1 MHMKQYPEE
10 KRRILAQ
17 RSVDDFVGFIEEI
30 KGQAARSL
38 QQKIP
43 RPKGYRSKGKLKPEV
58 QLSILKRF
66 VSRCKEEKEISNPHS
81 DLWTRFADIFVLWVK
96 SHDRLFEILEDFKNE
111 EDFNQEKKHIV
122 APNSELDYQCFSAL
136 LAASRNSLIDLE
148 TIRRFYEY
156 GYFLPSNE
164 IETLIEKALPNAEIE
179 RQQRLAVLPDQVD
192 KLSET
197 IDLLES
203 RLSVFES
210 TDKAAQKLD
219 EKIAEAIKP
228 IESQLSKTE
237 ASLTTRVDRLK
248 QSITTQLSKMEES
261 VASLENQ
268 PSGAELVNSV
278 NQKIAQLDLCIQES
292 IKSLCAQYDVLD
304 REITQIKTEREA
316 QHQTTDGP
324 RIANQAVRIG
334 KRFSSQLTEDTE
346 HYADENAYLSYFEYC
361 LRKFGI
367 TNPDET
373 ADEWAAAIHIALK
386 AYFTLEVADAR
397 IIDVWRLM
405 CGDHLYITKI
415 NVEMGWLGLQD
426 WFPLLFSEE
435 CFEEELRR
443 IDLDLSIRN
452 MLEIGDMPWAIHID
466 NCDRSFPE
474 TYLPRFLDWICD
486 FSDAGIRIFLTR
498 CSGSNRCETNED
510 VYVRA
515 ARLPQPQRPE
525 PIEAQNLKPTGFIVT
540 RSEWESWCRP
550 NLDASQLEFLNQLQ
564 EEIENTGTQVP
575 LQLLRD
581 IQRYVQLSNGI
592 LASSRA
598 FDWAL
603 TLRLL
608 PWISY
613 RHELIETVQN
623 LMNQESSELSHF
635 RDGLLQAREAGE

>member
-1 MHMKQYPEE
+1 MEAKLYPEE
-10 KRRILAQ
+10 KRRDLIKRSNEEFIAFLEEVTESDGKRFIQQELLLSKVRGFRPGHAQ
-17 RSVDDFVGFIEEI
+17 LTLTV
-30 KGQAARSL
+30 
-38 QQKIP
+38 P
-43 RPKGYRSKGKLKPEV
+43 RLINKLK
-58 QLSILKRF
+58 
-66 VSRCKEEKEISNPHS
+66 KEGELTNSNS
-81 DLWTRFADIFVLWVK
+81 VIWNMFKTAWTAWVR
-96 SHDRLFEILEDFKNE
+96 SHDELNKLLLAFDNASDFDENHKC
-111 EDFNQEKKHIV
+111 I
-122 APNSELDYQCFSAL
+122 APPNSKLDIECFKTL
-136 LAASRNSLIDLE
+136 LEASRNYRINQE

-156 GYFLPSNE
+156 GYFLPSDE
-164 IETLIEKALPNAEIE
+164 IEALIEKAIPNAEIE
-179 RQQRLAVLPDQVD
+179 RQQRLAALPNQVRQ
-192 KLSET
+192 LSEA
-197 IDLLES
+197 IDLLTS
-203 RLSVFES
+203 QLS
-210 TDKAAQKLD
+210 AAVQMPD
-219 EKIAEAIKP
+219 RQIAEAIKSF
-228 IESQLSKTE
+228 ETQLSETK
-237 ASLTTRVDRLK
+237 SSFNDRAGQLK
-248 QSITTQLSKMEES
+248 QSLNTRFSSVEES
-261 VASLENQ
+261 VKSLEVKLTNV
-268 PSGAELVNSV
+268 EFVNSMKQEIV
-278 NQKIAQLDLCIQES
+278 QLDQRIQASVQSIGAQLDG
-292 IKSLCAQYDVLD
+292 LD

-316 QHQTTDGP
+316 QHQTTDAP
-324 RIANQAVRIG
+324 RIAHQAVRIG

-386 AYFTLEVADAR
+386 AYSTLEVADAR

-452 MLEIGDMPWAIHID
+452 MLEIGNMPWAIHFD

-515 ARLPQPQRPE
+515 ARLPQPQRPV
-525 PIEAQNLKPTGFIVT
+525 PITARKLKPSGFIVT
-540 RSEWESWCRP
+540 QSEWDSWCRP
-550 NLDASQLEFLNQLQ
+550 NLDASQFEFLNQLQ
-564 EEIENTGTQVP
+564 AAIEKTGTQIP

-592 LASSRA
+592 LASSRS

-635 RDGLLQAREAGE
+635 RDGLLQAREGGE

>member
-38 QQKIP
+38 QQKTP

-66 VSRCKEEKEISNPHS
+66 VSRCTEEKEISNPHS

-164 IETLIEKALPNAEIE
+164 IETLIEKALPKAEIE
-179 RQQRLAVLPDQVD
+179 GQQRLAALPNQVRQ
-192 KLSET
+192 LSEA
-197 IDLLES
+197 IDLLKS
-203 RLSVFES
+203 QLS
-210 TDKAAQKLD
+210 AAVQTPD
-219 EKIAEAIKP
+219 RQIAEAIKSF
-228 IESQLSKTE
+228 ETQLSETK
-237 ASLTTRVDRLK
+237 SSFNDRAGQLK
-248 QSITTQLSKMEES
+248 QSVNTRFSSVEES
-261 VASLENQ
+261 VKSLEVKLTNVE
-268 PSGAELVNSV
+268 SVNSMKQEIV
-278 NQKIAQLDLCIQES
+278 QLDQRIQASVQSIGAQLDG
-292 IKSLCAQYDVLD
+292 LD
-304 REITQIKTEREA
+304 RKIAQIKTEREA
-316 QHQTTDGP
+316 QHQTTDAP

-346 HYADENAYLSYFEYC
+346 HYADENAYLSYFEYY

-373 ADEWAAAIHIALK
+373 ADEWAVAIHIALK
-386 AYFTLEVADAR
+386 AYSTLEVADAR

-415 NVEMGWLGLQD
+415 NVEMAWLGLQD

-452 MLEIGDMPWAIHID
+452 MLEIGDMPWAIHFD

-474 TYLPRFLDWICD
+474 CYLPQFLDWID
-486 FSDAGIRIFLTR
+486 GFSDGAIRIFLTR
-498 CSGSNRCETNED
+498 CSGRNRCETNED
-510 VYVRA
+510 VYEWV
-515 ARLPQPQRPE
+515 ARLPKPQGPE
-525 PIEAQNLKPTGFIVT
+525 PIMARKIKPSNVIVT
-540 RSEWESWCRP
+540 QSDWESWCRP
-550 NLDASQLEFLNQLQ
+550 NSDAIQLPLLNQLQ
-564 EEIENTGTQVP
+564 EVIENEGMQIPTV
-575 LQLLRD
+575 LLRE
-581 IQRYVQLSNGI
+581 ILQYCRLSHGV
-592 LASSRA
+592 LAPSRSL
-598 FDWAL
+598 DWAL

-635 RDGLLQAREAGE
+635 RDGLLQAREGGE